1 MPKREIARRKT
12 APTSARRY
20 TLAEM
25 NRQVAVT
32 STCTAIYLHDTEGH
46 PAMVLMSDSCPTC
59 RAFRAQIPPRPVA
72 PPTTTINDDTITD
85 TDDI

>member
-12 APTSARRY
+12 APTSGRRY

-32 STCTAIYLHDTEGH
+32 STCTAIYLLDSEGH
-46 PAMVLMSDSCPTC
+46 PAMVLMSDACPTC
-59 RAFRAQIPPRPVA
+59 RAFREQIPRRPVVG
-72 PPTTTINDDTITD
+72 PPPAAITD
-85 TDDI
+85 TDDLVG